1 MKGRGPHRGDRPES
15 VVAATLTEPAPA
27 GDGGDATL
35 GARLRSCR
43 NQSRRGINLAEPVR
57 GGAVEAGMGDQSIDN
72 YSSRGLAFAN
82 GGVRMHDNANYAF
95 VVKEHGGPGFEPYIA
110 CEPRNQ
116 QLAIVGDGMIGF
128 ELRKGTSLEK
138 AKEIANFMS
147 NNISSV
153 FFDSLSGSVHQ

>member
-35 GARLRSCR
+35 G
-43 NQSRRGINLAEPVR
+43 